1 MISDSDTHPQGG
13 DSEAA
18 PFMGSEGRQASPNPS
33 QASTAEPVGENGLKP
48 CWSCGG
54 SDAHIAQIAGEMP
67 HLYPIVKCKTC
78 RNRGLPANTEAE
90 AIAAWN
96 TRASPQTEAAPV
108 AGQNNA
114 LADELEALITAATP
128 GDLGSAQRHVGQETI
143 ECPYCGDGEIEAA
156 DYCNFDEVA
165 LGVQFYGIGKE
176 FGAHED
182 LWRWFTGHREAIISA
197 LRTPSPMAGD
207 VVIRSRGDGA

>member
-128 GDLGSAQRHVGQETI
+128 GDLTALLRAV
-143 ECPYCGDGEIEAA
+143 DGLVEGTGIRGIVVENASGL
-156 DYCNFDEVA
+156 DESFVTA
-165 LGVQFYGIGKE
+165 GGLLK
-176 FGAHED
+176 
-182 LWRWFTGHREAIISA
+182 
-197 LRTPSPMAGD
+197 SPRSMIMA
-207 VVIRSRGDGA
+207 IRSRTSLPKTPGAYLGDIK